1 MPYYVNTDSGVLAGP
16 GEIEPSSRLSLQASV
31 ASAINGNASSL
42 LVDYA
47 ELQQANQR
55 GQRLSQ
61 QQANDLFKGAGLK
74 ATAPAG
80 GYTQEAVDILIKR
93 QRNDQLLR
101 QVDSATPWSWL
112 GSPVRGGA
120 MLLAG
125 VSDPLNIA
133 SAFIPVVREARA
145 ASLLARA
152 ASPLERAAV
161 RGMIG
166 ATEGAVG
173 AAVLEAPT
181 YALHRELGDEYT
193 LTDSLLNMAFGT
205 AAGGGLHA
213 ATGAVGDAVRGG
225 GNPYAR
231 FAGLNPQAVRQVMD
245 YEAGRLTDPTGF
257 TAAQR
262 RAAGIADQMPEP
274 VQGSPAPMAA
284 SRTEPRAPLAQV
296 AEAPFAKLYEMT
308 PETARARAVDSLRE
322 EIRAELLSQ
331 TSGRAEPGAIRQL
344 QSDLAST
351 GQRIA
356 TLQDAATFKQLAKD
370 AQEGGLS
377 RKEAEASARRQIADQ
392 LADAQA
398 SQQRIEQQ
406 IEANAR
412 ASQAEQHLAGLDAD
426 GVPAA
431 LEARVAAEARSF
443 MAAAD
448 LARAITGHDA
458 PPAAFTIGMV
468 SPETREAVMRTALA
482 DFARG
487 RLPNVDAALRTDP
500 EAMGQ
505 RATPQD
511 VAAAAAEQRKPAAL
525 YLGSRDAAGSA
536 QERLSEGKGSG
547 AVSEAPEELADA
559 MDRLGT
565 LQKKL
570 AANGMSSDA
579 LYRLTNLQAFDDEIK
594 RARSIGEVSR
604 IGAICEV

>member
-1 MPYYVNTDSGVLAGP
+1 MPYYVNTDPGVLASP
-16 GEIEPSSRLSLQASV
+16 GEIEPSGRLSFQAAV

-42 LVDYA
+42 MVDYA
-47 ELQQANQR
+47 EVQQANQR

-61 QQANDLFKGAGLK
+61 QQANDLFKEARVNVS
-74 ATAPAG
+74 APTG
-80 GYTQEAVDILIKR
+80 GYTRDAVDMLIKR
-93 QRNDQLLR
+93 QRNEQVLR

-125 VSDPLNIA
+125 VSDPLNVA
-133 SAFIPVVREARA
+133 SAFIPVVGEARA
-145 ASLLARA
+145 ASVLARA
-152 ASPLERAAV
+152 ASSLERAGV
-161 RGMIG
+161 RGAIG
-166 ATEGAVG
+166 AAEGAVG

-213 ATGAVGDAVRGG
+213 VTGAVGDAVRGG

-231 FAGLNPQAVRQVMD
+231 FAGLSPQAVRQVMD
-245 YEAGRLTDPTGF
+245 YEAGRLTDASGF
-257 TAAQR
+257 TGAQR
-262 RAAGIADQMPEP
+262 RAAGIADQTPETA
-274 VQGSPAPMAA
+274 QGSAAPMAA
-284 SRTEPRAPLAQV
+284 PRIEPRAQLAQV

-322 EIRAELLSQ
+322 EIRAGLLSQ

-344 QSDLAST
+344 QSELEVT

-356 TLQDAATFKQLAKD
+356 TLQDATTFKQLAKD
-370 AQEGGLS
+370 AQEGELS
-377 RKEAEASARRQIADQ
+377 RKEAEASARRQITDQ

-398 SQQRIEQQ
+398 SRQRIEQQ

-426 GVPAA
+426 EVPAA
-431 LEARVAAEARSF
+431 FEARVEAEARSF

-487 RLPNVDAALRTDP
+487 RLPNIDAALRTDP
-500 EAMGQ
+500 AAMGQ
-505 RATPQD
+505 RTTPQD
-511 VAAAAAEQRKPAAL
+511 VAAAAAEQQKPAAL
-525 YLGSRDAAGSA
+525 YLGSKDASGSA
-536 QERLSEGKGSG
+536 QERLPEAKGSG
-547 AVSEAPEELADA
+547 AVS
-559 MDRLGT
+559 
-565 LQKKL
+565 
-570 AANGMSSDA
+570 
-579 LYRLTNLQAFDDEIK
+579 
-594 RARSIGEVSR
+594 
-604 IGAICEV
+604 